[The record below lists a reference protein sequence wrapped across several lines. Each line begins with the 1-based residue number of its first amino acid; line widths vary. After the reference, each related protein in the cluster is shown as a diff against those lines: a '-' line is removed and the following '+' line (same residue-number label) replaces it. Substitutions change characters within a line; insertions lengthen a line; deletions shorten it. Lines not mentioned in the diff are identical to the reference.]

1 MGSALPAKIIERD
14 VEARRC
20 LRRVLIAGGGIAG
33 LSLARALK
41 DAVHNPLIIERSQEW
56 PTTDAAHYLPPN
68 ALRALDQLGLG
79 EAVAAA
85 AHPISRQR
93 VTGARGRTLVDLP
106 VSSIWGNGGRSVAI
120 RRNAL
125 HELLRAATSDIPI
138 RRGTTIAAR
147 LRDDTVKLSDGS
159 VEAYDVLVGA
169 DGVDSLVRTAGIGG
183 TAAQYAGR
191 WCWRFIADGWDGDE
205 DTWHARLAPGRSLV
219 TVPLGEGAVFC
230 YADIASGNGRPP
242 GDWRSHFDEFGGP
255 TSDLLGQGGHA
266 YATPITEVDQPY
278 AFLGRTVL
286 IGDAAHAM
294 SPSMAQGVGLALED
308 ALVLAETLSSLP
320 VREALPAYEEQRAP
334 RIAWVRA
341 QTHRRDSARGL
352 TPAVRDRVVRLT
364 GRRMVLAGQRTLLA
378 MP

>member
-1 MGSALPAKIIERD
+1 MINNINVKRHTG
-14 VEARRC
+14 
-20 LRRVLIAGGGIAG
+20 RRVLIAGGGIAG

-41 DAVHNPLIIERSQEW
+41 DAGHNPLVIERSRER
-56 PTTDAAHYLPPN
+56 PTTDTAHYLPVN

-79 EAVAAA
+79 EAVTAA
-85 AHPISRQR
+85 AHPINRQR

-106 VSSIWGNGGRSVAI
+106 VSSIWGNGGQSVAI

-125 HELLRAATSDIPI
+125 HELLQAATSDGAVRP
-138 RRGTTIAAR
+138 GTTIAAR
-147 LRDDTVKLSDGS
+147 LRNGAIKLSDGS
-159 VEAYDVLVGA
+159 IEQYDVLVGA
-169 DGVDSLVRTAGIGG
+169 DGADSVVRTAGMGG
-183 TAAQYAGR
+183 TAPQHTSR
-191 WCWRFIADGWDGDE
+191 WCWRFIADGWSGEE
-205 DTWHARLAPGRSLV
+205 DAWLARLAPGRSLV
-219 TVPLGEGAVFC
+219 TMPLGDGAVFC
-230 YADIASGNGRPP
+230 YADIASSNGRPP
-242 GDWRSHFDEFGGP
+242 GDWRNYFDDFGAP
-255 TSDLLGQGGHA
+255 VTDLLTQGGHA

-294 SPSMAQGVGLALED
+294 SPSMGQGVALAVED

-320 VREALPAYEEQRAP
+320 VDEALPAYEQRRAP

-341 QTHRRDSARGL
+341 QAHRRDSTRGL

-364 GRRMVLAGQRTLLA
+364 GRRMELAGQRALLA

>member
-1 MGSALPAKIIERD
+1 MINSTSSKTHTG
-14 VEARRC
+14 
-20 LRRVLIAGGGIAG
+20 RRVLIAGGGIAG

-41 DAVHNPLIIERSQEW
+41 DAGHNPLVIERSREW
-56 PTTDAAHYLPPN
+56 PTTDTAHYLPAN

-79 EAVAAA
+79 EAVAAV

-93 VTGARGRTLVDLP
+93 VTGAHGRTLVDLP
-106 VSSIWGNGGRSVAI
+106 VSSIWGNGGQSSAI

-125 HELLRAATSDIPI
+125 HDLLRAATSDIPI

-147 LRDDTVKLSDGS
+147 LQDDVIKLSDGS
-159 VEAYDVLVGA
+159 VETYDVLVGA
-169 DGVDSLVRTAGIGG
+169 DGVNSLVRTAGIGG
-183 TAAQYAGR
+183 TAPQYAGR
-191 WCWRFIADGWDGDE
+191 WCWRFIAEGWEGGD
-205 DTWHARLAPGRSLV
+205 DTWHARLASGRSVV

-230 YADIASGNGRPP
+230 YADVASGNGRPQ
-242 GDWRSHFDEFGGP
+242 GDWRSYFGDFRGQI
-255 TSDLLGQGGHA
+255 SDLVAQGSHA

-294 SPSMAQGVGLALED
+294 SPSVAQGVGLALED
-308 ALVLAETLSSLP
+308 ALVLSETLSSLP
-320 VREALPAYEEQRAP
+320 VREALPAYEQRRAP
-334 RIAWVRA
+334 RIARVRGQA
-341 QTHRRDSARGL
+341 HRRDSARGL
-352 TPAVRDRVVRLT
+352 TPAVRDGFVRLA